1 MLCPPCCATAR
12 LLRAEA
18 FKYLDIIVLLQF
30 TIGFLIAHRP
40 GCKQWAEDVGNN
52 TERYIRIGFITV
64 SDEIRPTQEVAIVKE
79 GLQWDEQHQAIKII
93 FLMSMSIHDNEG
105 LPVLTSAII
114 ELVDNPKLQQD
125 MIDCLTFTDF
135 RTLFLNIK

>member
-1 MLCPPCCATAR
+1 
-12 LLRAEA
+12 
-18 FKYLDIIVLLQF
+18 
-30 TIGFLIAHRP
+30 
-40 GCKQWAEDVGNN
+40 
-52 TERYIRIGFITV
+52 
-64 SDEIRPTQEVAIVKE
+64 
-79 GLQWDEQHQAIKII
+79 
-93 FLMSMSIHDNEG
+93 MSIHDNEG